1 MGDFVER
8 YGFRIVSGES
18 PETMQKLCL
27 SKKFSHQEIRW
38 NYGILRKVFY
48 HMKDHEALFAFWQK
62 ISFWDSPVFMLST
75 LKATTIKIYFLH
87 YEIGIKRYVLH
98 HTWHFTR
105 TFPQSYTYIR
115 SLVFMKLTTFS
126 MSKTGKS

>member
-1 MGDFVER
+1 MFTLPAQNFLYKYHCVKRSIYYLISWMGDFVER

-18 PETMQKLCL
+18 PKTMQKLCL

-87 YEIGIKRYVLH
+87 YEIGIKTLCTTSYL
-98 HTWHFTR
+98 
-105 TFPQSYTYIR
+105 TFH
-115 SLVFMKLTTFS
+115 
-126 MSKTGKS
+126 